1 MARYTTV
8 YSSYECTDLQ
18 DFNRSV
24 TLPIKEDCEPTQK
37 DWILNDCDRVWCES
51 KKSYD
56 PAFTMVYEAGD
67 KIQFQFRFVDEYN
80 DDPTNP
86 VDGWGAFI
94 KATLNCS
101 VGDDFTTL
109 SDFATGMVGWD
120 GNYSYQILEVD
131 TALFARCKCWSL
143 TVTSYK
149 KAEGLD
155 VVSQEICTEQF
166 GASKCDSVVK
176 VQGVYTNYDCF
187 GNWYGQPYP
196 GYVGTKLIYN
206 NTLKFDGFLRD
217 SGYSIKK
224 ELFIDRAKS
233 VTTRKIWTLTFRN
246 PVPAYVKN
254 TRYGQLLAGEKLLID
269 DKEYLLESVQAEPFL
284 NMFKV
289 QVEVW
294 QECEMNKTC

>member
-8 YSSYECTDLQ
+8 YSSYECTYLQ

-24 TLPIKEDCEPTQK
+24 TLPVKEDCEPTQK

-56 PAFTMVYEAGD
+56 SAFTMVYVSGD
-67 KIQFQFRFVDEYN
+67 KIQFQFRFADEYN
-80 DDPTNP
+80 DNP
-86 VDGWGAFI
+86 ENPADGWGSFVTAS
-94 KATLNCS
+94 LNCS
-101 VGDDFTTL
+101 TGSDLNDY

-120 GNYSYQILEVD
+120 GYYSYQILEVD
-131 TALFARCKCWSL
+131 TSLIECTCWSL
-143 TVTSYK
+143 TVTCYK
-149 KAEGLD
+149 KIEGSD
-155 VVSQEICTEQF
+155 VVAQTICTEQF
-166 GASKCDSVVK
+166 GLKKCDSVVK
-176 VQGVYTNYDCF
+176 VQGIYTNYDCF
-187 GNWYGQPYP
+187 GNWYGAPYP

-206 NTLKFDGFLRD
+206 NALKFDGFLRD

-224 ELFIDRAKS
+224 ELFLDSAKS
-233 VTTRKIWTLTFRN
+233 VTTRKIWTLTLRQ

-254 TRYGQLLAGEKLLID
+254 TLYGQLLAGEKLLID

-294 QECEMNKTC
+294 QECEITKTC